1 MTVKMIQEL
10 RKKNGGKDW
19 EDAKKVYQKLRPTKE
34 KTEMNNTLEGISG
47 KISNVQKWKSN
58 LEDRM
63 VVITAAEQKIEK
75 RMKKIKTA

>member
-19 EDAKKVYQKLRPTKE
+19 EDTKKVYQKLRPTKE
-34 KTEMNNTLEGISG
+34 KTEMNNTLEGISSN
-47 KISNVQKWKSN
+47 ISNVEKWKSN
-58 LEDRM
+58 LE

>member
-1 MTVKMIQEL
+1 
-10 RKKNGGKDW
+10 
-19 EDAKKVYQKLRPTKE
+19 
-34 KTEMNNTLEGISG
+34 MNNTLEGISG
-47 KISNVQKWKSN
+47 KISNLEKWKSN

>member
-1 MTVKMIQEL
+1 M
-10 RKKNGGKDW
+10 
-19 EDAKKVYQKLRPTKE
+19 DAKIEKIQKKFTKNLDQLKE
-34 KTEMNNTLEGISG
+34 QTEMNNALEGINS
-47 KISNVQKWKSN
+47 KIFDVEKWKSN

>member
-1 MTVKMIQEL
+1 MEAKIEKIQ
-10 RKKNGGKDW
+10 KKF
-19 EDAKKVYQKLRPTKE
+19 TKNLDQLKE
-34 KTEMNNTLEGISG
+34 QTEMNNALEGINS
-47 KISNVQKWKSN
+47 KIFDVEKWKSN

>member
-19 EDAKKVYQKLRPTKE
+19 EDTKKVYQKLRPTKE
-34 KTEMNNTLEGISG
+34 KTEMNNTLEGISSN
-47 KISNVQKWKSN
+47 ISNVEKWKSN